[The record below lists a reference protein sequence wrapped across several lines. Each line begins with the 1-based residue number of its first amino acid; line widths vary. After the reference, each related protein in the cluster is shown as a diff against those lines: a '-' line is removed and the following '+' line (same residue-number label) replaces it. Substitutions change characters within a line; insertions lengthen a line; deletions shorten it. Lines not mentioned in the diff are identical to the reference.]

1 VTGYFGKVSTHGDF
15 VGRHLPAPLVQA
27 WDTWLQQCVQASQG
41 RLGAAWL
48 ARYLTSPVWRFAIA
62 PGVLGREGLGGVMMP
77 SVDRVGRYFPLMLGA
92 PGAPVLLH
100 WFHAQAAWYDALE
113 ALARASLE
121 QGFMLARF
129 DDAPAPALAEAG
141 PAMAGAAWRL
151 GLSGEDATAAIAN
164 AALHGHS
171 LWWTEGSPLVEA
183 SLLVCRGMPQAAG
196 FAAMLDGSWAVSG
209 WQLPDS
215 VG

>member
-1 VTGYFGKVSTHGDF
+1 
-15 VGRHLPAPLVQA
+15 
-27 WDTWLQQCVQASQG
+27 
-41 RLGAAWL
+41 
-48 ARYLTSPVWRFAIA
+48 
-62 PGVLGREGLGGVMMP
+62 
-77 SVDRVGRYFPLMLGA
+77 MLGA
-92 PGAPVLLH
+92 PGAPALLH

-129 DDAPAPALAEAG
+129 DDAPAPALAAAG
-141 PAMAGAAWRL
+141 PPMAMAGAAWRL

-164 AALHGHS
+164 VALHGHS

-183 SLLVCRGMPQAAG
+183 SLLVCRGMPPAAS

-209 WQLPDS
+209 WQAPEG